1 MSVLGTKKSTS
12 LNQSR
17 HVLFSLIKTEMKTSI
32 QAKQVPVPIPASE
45 TGGLSS
51 KNELTDNPSS
61 SSELIDIRDSDKLN
75 DAARCINLKKRTHFH
90 ALASKR

>member
-1 MSVLGTKKSTS
+1 MSVLGTKEHLIESVTS
-12 LNQSR
+12 RALQFNQNGNEDEHSG
-17 HVLFSLIKTEMKTSI
+17 
-32 QAKQVPVPIPASE
+32 QVPVPIPASE